1 MKPSAIYTFPYMLTM
16 LVIPKKKNK
25 KITIKIEQVLCL
37 ATIKGPL
44 FFNKYVSQN
53 V

>member
-1 MKPSAIYTFPYMLTM
+1 MKPSAIYMSPFMLTT
-16 LVIPKKKNK
+16 LVIPKKNK

-44 FFNKYVSQN
+44 SFNNYVSWN

>member
-1 MKPSAIYTFPYMLTM
+1 MPSAIYMFPYTLAT
-16 LVIPKKKNK
+16 LAIPKKNK

-44 FFNKYVSQN
+44 SFNKYVSRN